1 MVRKIVSVIW
11 HDAHSGEGTWQNISD
26 INDPDPYVCYSVGYL
41 LDVNNGGK
49 KKHLSIAQS
58 ISDCDA
64 VDSILHIPNAM
75 VQKVVDLTEIQPQE
89 ALCIVPPVKLATS
102 SDIWSG
108 SRPEV

>member
-1 MVRKIVSVIW
+1 MKIVKVIW
-11 HDAHSGEGTWQNISD
+11 HDAHSGQNAWQDFCD
-26 INDPDPYVCYSVGYL
+26 IDDPDPYVVYSVGYL
-41 LDVNNGGK
+41 LDLKSGGK
-49 KKHLSIAQS
+49 KKHLSIGQS
-58 ISDCDA
+58 ISDYDA

-75 VQKVVDLTEIQPQE
+75 VKKVVDLTEIEPQE